1 MIWVLFFIKQISEI
15 FIGWVEKSILIASTR
30 EGYVEGGEGGE
41 KNIKIP
47 TIHNLLERQHGR
59 LEEAGH
65 DVVLFGGAQVHL
77 DGVLLVLQLGQLL
90 RLGDPVDVALE
101 VLLHLLLGSQSLE
114 VPTRLGLLLLLGEL
128 SD

>member
-1 MIWVLFFIKQISEI
+1 MFCQHQ
-15 FIGWVEKSILIASTR
+15 R
-30 EGYVEGGEGGE
+30 EGGCNEGSVRTR
-41 KNIKIP
+41 NIKIP

-101 VLLHLLLGSQSLE
+101 VLLHLLLGAQSLE
-114 VPTRLGLLLLLGEL
+114 VPTRLGFLLLLGEL